1 MSKFG
6 PKKRYFK
13 EDNWKQT
20 QSIVSMFPQDIQSR
34 QRAGQWDGSRDRQY
48 DRYHRYRKPRT
59 DFSDEEKARIMRRV
73 SLVGAERAAEEVGT
87 SKKIIMSLLNEIDEN
102 ISQLNSE
109 WDKDEY
115 SKDIG
120 GSEERERQAV
130 ISVQNSDSDQ
140 EATLASASLLSSSEE
155 DRSHHTERN
164 AAQNTEQSMII
175 HTIDSTISNQNGQK
189 REHQNYQNSNA
200 CYNDKNNSRME
211 AKSMKSKSQVSSVT
225 SPLYQD
231 TRAKKVKISQL
242 IPFDK
247 HPFRMPDKDSTE
259 MQKLISSIEKEGLLN
274 PPIVRRI
281 NATTN
286 MPNISSSSEN
296 AEVASGA
303 ADVAT
308 ENMAE
313 NVANSSTTANVP
325 DEIYQIV
332 CGHRRIEACKALG
345 YKDVLVRIVEFADD
359 DDATLAMISSNVQ
372 RERIEFPERVRACS
386 LMYEAKKHQGVAKSE
401 EGKTTRAYVGK
412 IWNVSGTT
420 VERFLKLAALS
431 DGLLD
436 LIGRKKITSIV
447 GMEIADMSH
456 NMQVLMESVFFENKE
471 LKPTLQQAKAIR
483 AQGEMTREEVIALLQ
498 REEKPAPKKLAIRFS
513 SDELSKL
520 LPEEENP
527 TEERVKAFIFERLG
541 IAL

>member
-1 MSKFG
+1 
-6 PKKRYFK
+6 
-13 EDNWKQT
+13 
-20 QSIVSMFPQDIQSR
+20 
-34 QRAGQWDGSRDRQY
+34 
-48 DRYHRYRKPRT
+48 
-59 DFSDEEKARIMRRV
+59 
-73 SLVGAERAAEEVGT
+73 
-87 SKKIIMSLLNEIDEN
+87 
-102 ISQLNSE
+102 
-109 WDKDEY
+109 
-115 SKDIG
+115 
-120 GSEERERQAV
+120 
-130 ISVQNSDSDQ
+130 
-140 EATLASASLLSSSEE
+140 
-155 DRSHHTERN
+155 
-164 AAQNTEQSMII
+164 
-175 HTIDSTISNQNGQK
+175 
-189 REHQNYQNSNA
+189 
-200 CYNDKNNSRME
+200 
-211 AKSMKSKSQVSSVT
+211 MKSKSQVSSVT

-231 TRAKKVKISQL
+231 TRAKKVKISQFV
-242 IPFDK
+242 PFDK

-303 ADVAT
+303 ADVAA

-313 NVANSSTTANVP
+313 NVANSSTTASVP

-359 DDATLAMISSNVQ
+359 DGATLAMISSNVQ
-372 RERIEFPERVRACS
+372 RERIEIPERVRACS
-386 LMYEAKKHQGVAKSE
+386 LMYEAKKHQGVARSE

-447 GMEIADMSH
+447 GMEIADMSQ
-456 NMQVLMESVFFENKE
+456 NMQDLMESVLFENKN

-527 TEERVKAFIFERLG
+527 TEERIKAFIFERLG

>member
-20 QSIVSMFPQDIQSR
+20 QSIVSMFPQDIQSGR
-34 QRAGQWDGSRDRQY
+34 RAGQWDEPLDRPY

-59 DFSDEEKARIMRRV
+59 DFSDGEKASIMRRV
-73 SLVGAERAAEEVGT
+73 SLVGAERAAEEAGT
-87 SKKIIMSLLNEIDEN
+87 SKKVIMSLLNEIDEN

-109 WDKDEY
+109 WEKDTY
-115 SKDIG
+115 SKDTG
-120 GSEERERQAV
+120 DSEERERQAV
-130 ISVQNSDSDQ
+130 ISVQASDSDQ
-140 EATLASASLLSSSEE
+140 EATLSLASLLSPLSSSEE
-155 DRSHHTERN
+155 DRSHHTE
-164 AAQNTEQSMII
+164 QSMVIN
-175 HTIDSTISNQNGQK
+175 TIDSTIDNAISNQNGHK
-189 REHQNYQNSNA
+189 REHQNNQNSNA
-200 CYNDKNNSRME
+200 CYNDNNNSRME
-211 AKSMKSKSQVSSVT
+211 AKSMKSKSPVSNVT

-231 TRAKKVKISQL
+231 TRAKKVKISQF

-281 NATTN
+281 NAPTN
-286 MPNISSSSEN
+286 MMNISSSSEN

-303 ADVAT
+303 ADVAA

-313 NVANSSTTANVP
+313 NVAESGSTANNH

-359 DDATLAMISSNVQ
+359 DEATLAMISSNVQ

-386 LMYEAKKHQGVAKSE
+386 LMYEAKKHQGVARSE

-456 NMQVLMESVFFENKE
+456 NMQDLMESVLFENKE

>member
-1 MSKFG
+1 
-6 PKKRYFK
+6 
-13 EDNWKQT
+13 
-20 QSIVSMFPQDIQSR
+20 
-34 QRAGQWDGSRDRQY
+34 
-48 DRYHRYRKPRT
+48 
-59 DFSDEEKARIMRRV
+59 
-73 SLVGAERAAEEVGT
+73 
-87 SKKIIMSLLNEIDEN
+87 
-102 ISQLNSE
+102 
-109 WDKDEY
+109 
-115 SKDIG
+115 
-120 GSEERERQAV
+120 
-130 ISVQNSDSDQ
+130 
-140 EATLASASLLSSSEE
+140 
-155 DRSHHTERN
+155 
-164 AAQNTEQSMII
+164 
-175 HTIDSTISNQNGQK
+175 
-189 REHQNYQNSNA
+189 
-200 CYNDKNNSRME
+200 
-211 AKSMKSKSQVSSVT
+211 MKSKSQVSSVA

-242 IPFDK
+242 IPFGK

-281 NATTN
+281 NAPTN
-286 MPNISSSSEN
+286 MPNTSNSPDN
-296 AEVASGA
+296 AEVV
-303 ADVAT
+303 ADVASVT
-308 ENMAE
+308 AENM
-313 NVANSSTTANVP
+313 ANSSTTANVP
-325 DEIYQIV
+325 DETYQIV

-372 RERIEFPERVRACS
+372 RERIEFPERVRACC
-386 LMYEAKKHQGVAKSE
+386 LMYEAKKHQGVARSE

-420 VERFLKLAALS
+420 VERFLKLATLS

-447 GMEIADMSH
+447 GMEIADMSQ
-456 NMQVLMESVFFENKE
+456 NMQDLMESVLFENKD
-471 LKPTLQQAKAIR
+471 LKPTLQQMKAIR

-520 LPEEENP
+520 LPDEENP

>member
-34 QRAGQWDGSRDRQY
+34 QRAGQWDGPRDRQY
-48 DRYHRYRKPRT
+48 DRYHRYRKPCT
-59 DFSDEEKARIMRRV
+59 DFSDEEKASIMRRV
-73 SLVGAERAAEEVGT
+73 SLVGAERAAEEAGT
-87 SKKIIMSLLNEIDEN
+87 SKKVIMSLLNEIDEN

-155 DRSHHTERN
+155 TRSHHTERN
-164 AAQNTEQSMII
+164 AAQNTEQSMSIN
-175 HTIDSTISNQNGQK
+175 TINAISNQNGQK

-200 CYNDKNNSRME
+200 CYNDNNNSRME

-231 TRAKKVKISQL
+231 TMAKKVKISQFV
-242 IPFDK
+242 PFDK

-313 NVANSSTTANVP
+313 NVANSSTTASVP

-386 LMYEAKKHQGVAKSE
+386 LMYEAKKHQGVARSE

-456 NMQVLMESVFFENKE
+456 NMQGLMESVLFENKD
-471 LKPTLQQAKAIR
+471 LKPRLQQAQEIR
-483 AQGEMTREEVIALLQ
+483 ARGEMTREEVIALLQ
-498 REEKPAPKKLAIRFS
+498 QEEKPAPKKLAIRFS
-513 SDELSKL
+513 SDEIRKI
-520 LPEEENP
+520 LPDEENP

-541 IAL
+541 ISI